1 MLRTML
7 RAKIAGLTVTDKQLY
22 YKGSITLDA
31 SLLEKADILPGEQ
44 VEVLNLNNG
53 ERFSTYT
60 IKGKRGSGCAVL
72 NGPAARL
79 GEVGD
84 KIMVLCYGLVDTAE
98 APKVKAR
105 VVGVDERNRQKRG

>member
-7 RAKIAGLTVTDKQLY
+7 RAKISGLTVTDKQLY
-22 YKGSITLDA
+22 YKGSITLDIA
-31 SLLEKADILPGEQ
+31 LLEKADILPGEQ
-44 VEVLNLNNG
+44 VEVLNLHNG
-53 ERFSTYT
+53 ERFATYT

-84 KIMVLCYGLVDTAE
+84 KIIVLCYGLVDGSE
-98 APKVKAR
+98 AAHVKAR
-105 VVGVDERNRQKRG
+105 IVKVDDRNKAKR

>member
-7 RAKIAGLTVTDKQLY
+7 KAKIAGLTVTDTQLNY
-22 YKGSITLDA
+22 RGSITLDEA
-31 SLLEKADILPGEQ
+31 LLEKADILPGEQ
-44 VEVLNLNNG
+44 VEVLNLYNG
-53 ERFSTYT
+53 ERFTTYT

-84 KIMVLCYGLVDTAE
+84 KIIVLCYGLFDNAE
-98 APKVKAR
+98 SRRVKPRIIQVHGKNKA
-105 VVGVDERNRQKRG
+105 KR

>member
-31 SLLEKADILPGEQ
+31 ALLEKADILPGEQ
-44 VEVLNLNNG
+44 VEVLNLHNG
-53 ERFSTYT
+53 ERFTTYT

-84 KIMVLCYGLVDTAE
+84 KIIVLCYGLVESAE
-98 APKVKAR
+98 ARRVKVSIVK
-105 VVGVDERNRQKRG
+105 VDERNRAKSK